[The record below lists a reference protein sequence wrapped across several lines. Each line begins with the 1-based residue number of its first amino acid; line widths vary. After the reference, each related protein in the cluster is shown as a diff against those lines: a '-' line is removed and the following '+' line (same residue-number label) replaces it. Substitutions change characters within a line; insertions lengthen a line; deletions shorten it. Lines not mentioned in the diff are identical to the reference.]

1 MKQEIERHLL
11 KEIENNQT
19 ESQYLGQS
27 KMSNYKALKKIV
39 YDQVGKHVLI
49 LDPIN
54 KDDFSK
60 SNQKKDINKASFLGI
75 NIG

>member
-1 MKQEIERHLL
+1 
-11 KEIENNQT
+11 
-19 ESQYLGQS
+19 
-27 KMSNYKALKKIV
+27 MSNYKALKKIV